1 VLLLKNNQAA
11 GEFFHKK
18 PCPPHDHAVMS
29 ISVMI
34 TVNNGLG
41 IAIPHRGRNSRYFY
55 AQ

>member
-18 PCPPHDHAVMS
+18 LSLPHNHAVRS

-34 TVNNGLG
+34 TVNNDLG
-41 IAIPHRGRNSRYFY
+41 IAIPHRGGNAHYFY